1 MRLEDFPTPNPDFE
15 RLRRVIMREEEPD
28 RIALFDIQIDPE
40 IMAAIMGGP
49 IPAMLDTDPEQI
61 RKKLLKDIELMHRL
75 GYDFVTVWN
84 MPILP
89 GNFIFAEDTASLSRG
104 ERPWQD
110 ESSGPIASGED
121 FENFMWP
128 DLSNKKY
135 SRFEFAAEHMPEGMK
150 IIAVLP
156 GVFETVRGLMG
167 ITSLCYKLTDD
178 PSLVADVFERVG
190 QVTLEAVGNL
200 SAIEG
205 VGAVVLADDI
215 AFNTGL
221 MMSPDHFREHVL
233 PWNKKIAQTIHE
245 KDKIFILHACGR
257 IEMLMEDFI
266 SDVGIDARHSYED
279 QITPIEEAKRLY
291 GDRIAVLGGVDMDL
305 LTRGSEQDVRKRV
318 REIISA
324 CAPGGGFALGTGNS
338 AANFIRPENF
348 LAMLDEGLRFSA

>member
-15 RLRRVIMREEEPD
+15 RLRRIIMREEEPD
-28 RIALFDIQIDPE
+28 RVPFFDIQIDPE
-40 IMAAIMGGP
+40 IMAAIMGEP
-49 IPAMLDTDPEQI
+49 VPAMLDTDPEQI

-104 ERPWQD
+104 ERPWQS
-110 ESSGPIASGED
+110 ESDGPIASRED
-121 FENFMWP
+121 FENYSWP
-128 DLSNKKY
+128 DLSGKKY
-135 SRFEFAAEHMPEGMK
+135 TRFEFAAEHMPKGMK
-150 IIAVLP
+150 IIVVLP

-167 ITSLCYKLTDD
+167 ITGLCYKLTDD
-178 PSLVADVFERVG
+178 PSLVADVFKRVG
-190 QVTLEAVGNL
+190 AVTLEAVGNL

-205 VGAVVLADDI
+205 VGAVTLADDI
-215 AFNTGL
+215 GFNTGL

-245 KDKIFILHACGR
+245 KDKLFILHACGR
-257 IEMLMEDFI
+257 IEMLMEDLI

-291 GDRIAVLGGVDMDL
+291 GERIAVLGGVDMDL

-318 REIISA
+318 REIVSA

-348 LAMLDEGLRFSA
+348 LAMLDEGLKFAF

>member
-15 RLRRVIMREEEPD
+15 RFRRVIMREEEPD
-28 RIALFDIQIDPE
+28 RILFFEIQIDPE
-40 IMAAIMGGP
+40 IMAAILGEP
-49 IPAMLDTDPEQI
+49 VPAMLDTDPEHIQE
-61 RKKLLKDIELMHRL
+61 KLLKDIELMHRL
-75 GYDFVTVWN
+75 SYDFVTVWN

-89 GNFIFAEDTASLSRG
+89 GNFIFADDTASLSRG

-110 ESSGPIASGED
+110 ESGGPIASRKDFED
-121 FENFMWP
+121 FFWP
-128 DLSNKKY
+128 DLSGKKY
-135 SRFEFAAEHMPEGMK
+135 TRFEFVAKRMPEGMK

-167 ITSLCYKLTDD
+167 ITGLCYKITDD

-200 SAIEG
+200 AAING
-205 VGAVVLADDI
+205 VGAVTLADDI

-221 MMSPDHFREHVL
+221 MMSPDHFREFVL
-233 PWNKKIAQTIHE
+233 PWTKQIAQAIHE
-245 KDKIFILHACGR
+245 KDKLFILHACGR
-257 IEMLMEDFI
+257 IEMLMEDLI

-291 GDRIAVLGGVDMDL
+291 GDRVAVLGGVDMDL
-305 LTRGSEQDVRKRV
+305 LARGSEEDVRKRV
-318 REIISA
+318 REIISV

-338 AANFIRPENF
+338 AANFVRPENF